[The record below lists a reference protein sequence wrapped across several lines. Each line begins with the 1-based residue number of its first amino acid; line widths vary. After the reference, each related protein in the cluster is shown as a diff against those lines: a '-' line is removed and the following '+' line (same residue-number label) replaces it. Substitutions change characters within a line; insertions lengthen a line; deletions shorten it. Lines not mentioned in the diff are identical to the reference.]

1 MSVILG
7 NKRVS
12 VISRHAV
19 CKFPAP
25 SVTGQHRHE
34 LIESRAE
41 VHIIARH
48 FPRGE
53 YKIFN
58 VFTLK
63 MEDFVQGITPNIT
76 STQVCDVCCN
86 IDNVAHDIISYTNET
101 NVFTMDIG
109 SRYSILIVN
118 MVVDLDVGLFMYL

>member
-1 MSVILG
+1 M
-7 NKRVS
+7 S

-19 CKFPAP
+19 CKFPTP
-25 SVTGQHRHE
+25 SVIGQHRHD

-53 YKIFN
+53 YIIFN
-58 VFTLK
+58 LFTLK
-63 MEDFVQGITPNIT
+63 MEDFVQGITPNMT
-76 STQVCDVCCN
+76 STQVCDVCCCN

-109 SRYSILIVN
+109 SRSSLLIID